1 MSLYNMVFGMNPD
14 SDKLLAILGKTA
26 GDFGRFR
33 NVYVSDGYIVVHTR
47 CGGGNRDDY
56 EDVFDE
62 MAEHPWFSHESDCDF
77 DYTYADF
84 FFKLPSED
92 QLLVA
97 LQDINHGSKPGD
109 QWDDLLRSLEQ
120 LKEANKP

>member
-14 SDKLLAILGKTA
+14 SDKLLEVLGKEKA
-26 GDFGRFR
+26 DFGRFR
-33 NVYVSDGYIVVHTR
+33 NVYIADGYIVVHTR

-56 EDVFDE
+56 EEVFSE
-62 MAEHPWFSHESDCDF
+62 MEDHPWFSHEADCDF

-84 FFKLPSED
+84 FFKLPDED

-97 LQDINHGSKPGD
+97 LQGLDQGAKPD
-109 QWDDLLRSLEQ
+109 LQWESLMSTLNA
-120 LKEANKP
+120 LKDVK